1 MCGDATNWD
10 EEAYRESIL
19 KEREIQTRTVFR
31 TVWAPSL
38 NPNPDTVVVASS
50 DGSVSSYSIPSLI
63 SKLPLGFS
71 NVKSPKSLMAEP
83 TCFLQ
88 AHEGPAYDVKFYGNG
103 EDSVLLSCGDD
114 GRIQGW
120 RWKDWEESDVPI
132 HLQGKHVKPIIDLVN
147 PQHKGPW
154 GALSPI
160 PENNAL
166 AVYNEGGCIFSAAG
180 DSCVYCWDVERG
192 QVKMT
197 FKGHSDYLH
206 SVVARNSTN
215 QIITGS
221 EDGTARIWDCKS
233 GKCVQVYEP
242 AKGIKL
248 KGFFSCVSCIAL
260 DASESWLAC
269 GSGQSLSVWN
279 LPASECISRVST
291 CASVQDVVFDEN
303 QVLAVGAEPL
313 LSRFDINGAIL
324 SQMQCAPQSAFSV
337 SLHPSGVTAVGGYGG
352 LVDVISQFGSHL
364 CTFGCRCVLPA
375 TYPDRIW
382 RDAKTI
388 RKPSLAEFSLIRRP
402 TPLSLSLSLSP
413 SCIPQLRGLDPR
425 SLGNPNSQ
433 KTRTKISC
441 DALSL
446 SLRLQLS
453 HSSLAVM
460 AAAPEGSQFDT
471 RQYDTKMSEIL
482 ATDGQEFF
490 TSYDEVYDSFDAM
503 GLQENLL
510 RGIYAY
516 GFEKPSAIQQRGIVP
531 FCKGLDVIQQAQSGT
546 GKTATFCSGIL
557 QQLDYSLTECQ
568 ALVLAPTRE
577 LAQQI
582 EKVMRALGDYLGV
595 RVHACVGGT
604 SVREDQRILSNG
616 VHVVVGTPGRV
627 FDMLRRQS
635 LRPNSI
641 KMFVLDEADEMLSR
655 GFKDQIYDI
664 FQLLPSKIQ
673 VGVFSATMPPEAL
686 EITRKFMNKP
696 VRILVK
702 RDELTLEGIKQFYVN
717 VDKEEWKLET
727 LCDLYE
733 TLAITQSVIFVN
745 TRRKVDWLTDKMR
758 SRDHTVSATHGDMDQ
773 NTRDIIMRE
782 FRSGSS
788 RVLITTDLL
797 ARGIDVQQVSLVIN
811 YDLPTQPENY
821 LHRIGRSG
829 RFGRK
834 GVAINFVTK
843 DDERMLF
850 DIQKF
855 YNVVVE
861 ELPSN
866 VADLL

>member
-1 MCGDATNWD
+1 MCGDATSWD

-352 LVDVISQFGSHL
+352 LVDVISQFGSH
-364 CTFGCRCVLPA
+364 FSEA
-375 TYPDRIW
+375 TCAHSAA
-382 RDAKTI
+382 DAF
-388 RKPSLAEFSLIRRP
+388 RK
-402 TPLSLSLSLSP
+402 
-413 SCIPQLRGLDPR
+413 
-425 SLGNPNSQ
+425 
-433 KTRTKISC
+433 
-441 DALSL
+441 
-446 SLRLQLS
+446 
-453 HSSLAVM
+453 SSLAFCFM

-482 ATDGQEFF
+482 ATDQQEFF

-635 LRPNSI
+635 LRPDSI

>member
-71 NVKSPKSLMAEP
+71 NVKSPNVCRSLMAEP

-324 SQMQCAPQSAFSV
+324 SQMQSAPQSAFSV

-364 CTFGCRCVLPA
+364 CTFGCRCV
-375 TYPDRIW
+375 
-382 RDAKTI
+382 
-388 RKPSLAEFSLIRRP
+388 
-402 TPLSLSLSLSP
+402 
-413 SCIPQLRGLDPR
+413 
-425 SLGNPNSQ
+425 
-433 KTRTKISC
+433 
-441 DALSL
+441 
-446 SLRLQLS
+446 
-453 HSSLAVM
+453 
-460 AAAPEGSQFDT
+460 
-471 RQYDTKMSEIL
+471 
-482 ATDGQEFF
+482 
-490 TSYDEVYDSFDAM
+490 
-503 GLQENLL
+503 
-510 RGIYAY
+510 
-516 GFEKPSAIQQRGIVP
+516 
-531 FCKGLDVIQQAQSGT
+531 
-546 GKTATFCSGIL
+546 
-557 QQLDYSLTECQ
+557 
-568 ALVLAPTRE
+568 
-577 LAQQI
+577 
-582 EKVMRALGDYLGV
+582 
-595 RVHACVGGT
+595 
-604 SVREDQRILSNG
+604 
-616 VHVVVGTPGRV
+616 
-627 FDMLRRQS
+627 
-635 LRPNSI
+635 
-641 KMFVLDEADEMLSR
+641 
-655 GFKDQIYDI
+655 
-664 FQLLPSKIQ
+664 
-673 VGVFSATMPPEAL
+673 
-686 EITRKFMNKP
+686 
-696 VRILVK
+696 
-702 RDELTLEGIKQFYVN
+702 
-717 VDKEEWKLET
+717 
-727 LCDLYE
+727 
-733 TLAITQSVIFVN
+733 
-745 TRRKVDWLTDKMR
+745 
-758 SRDHTVSATHGDMDQ
+758 
-773 NTRDIIMRE
+773 
-782 FRSGSS
+782 
-788 RVLITTDLL
+788 
-797 ARGIDVQQVSLVIN
+797 
-811 YDLPTQPENY
+811 
-821 LHRIGRSG
+821 
-829 RFGRK
+829 
-834 GVAINFVTK
+834 
-843 DDERMLF
+843 
-850 DIQKF
+850 
-855 YNVVVE
+855 
-861 ELPSN
+861 
-866 VADLL
+866 